1 VTLRREVASW
11 LRERG
16 YRGQRGA
23 FGLRLDEGFS
33 YVIDVGP
40 LNQRTDIHP
49 AVGLR
54 SHAVEALMTS
64 LLDLPESP
72 CRDRCG
78 FAGPGPASIA

>member
-1 VTLRREVASW
+1 VTGNAALPWCARESLSGRDGDKPTGLHATAEAKVTLRREVASW

-49 AVGLR
+49 AVGL
-54 SHAVEALMTS
+54 
-64 LLDLPESP
+64 
-72 CRDRCG
+72 
-78 FAGPGPASIA
+78 